1 MNKPALMK
9 NVHGNTVDHL
19 GEAIVAGHYAPGAS
33 IPPEPLL
40 GEALGVSRTVV
51 REVIKSL
58 AAKGLVSTGP
68 KVGTRVLPEDQWN
81 WFDPDVITWQ
91 SRAGLTPEFLRDL
104 QDLRRIVEPAAVRLA
119 AERATAQDIAAIEAA
134 YQGMASAVREGGDY
148 VTHDL
153 RFHQGLLQASRNR
166 MLIHMSRALGALLR
180 TSFELSTSRKG
191 GAAKA
196 LPLHRAVLDAVIA
209 HNPAKAEKAVL
220 ILINGAHQD
229 IELVLASRRRLPR
242 LNRPASVLKA
252 S

>member
-1 MNKPALMK
+1 MMK

-33 IPPEPLL
+33 IPPEPIL
-40 GEALGVSRTVV
+40 GESLGVSRTVV

-119 AERATAQDIAAIEAA
+119 ADRATAQDIAAIEAA
-134 YQGMASAVREGGDY
+134 YQGMARAVKEGGDY

-153 RFHQGLLQASRNR
+153 RFHQGLLQACHNR

-191 GAAKA
+191 APAGS

-209 HNPAKAEKAVL
+209 RNPAKAEKAVL
-220 ILINGAHQD
+220 VLIDGARQD
-229 IELVLASRRRLPR
+229 IELVLKSRRRLPR
-242 LNRPASVLKA
+242 LNKPASVLKA